1 MIIVVTMIVV
11 NCSIAGMPV
20 MFVIVAFRFMSVCM
34 HLLVNAFI

>member
-11 NCSIAGMPV
+11 NCSIASMLV